1 MPFLAEMDR
10 PRLRLVELEARL
22 VELEAA
28 LQAALQAALLA
39 LLEAAL
45 QAGLLALVP
54 GRRGRLQ
61 GGAGSTAWEDALPG
75 QPSPDR
81 PACLCDTCRL
91 ACARGRE

>member
-22 VELEAA
+22 VELE
-28 LQAALQAALLA
+28 AALQAALLA